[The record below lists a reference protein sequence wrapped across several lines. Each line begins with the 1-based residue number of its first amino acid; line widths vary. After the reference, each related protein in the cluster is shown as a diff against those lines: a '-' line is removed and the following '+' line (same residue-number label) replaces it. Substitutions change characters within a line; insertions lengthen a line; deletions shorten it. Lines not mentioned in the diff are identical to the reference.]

1 MDTTSVLI
9 FRIKALEDRLQYLLD
24 TVEPKSKTEPH
35 WTQQELARTI
45 TERLQ
50 RVREITKTQ
59 AKATRDSWNDV
70 IAQQKAC
77 ALLFREALAFLRVQA
92 PGVVDGNHG
101 TDIARALVVNLAAAC
116 HLELPF
122 VVTDVTDEF
131 SDYVQIIR
139 VRFPPAGIWDLP
151 VVAHEFGHFAAYRF
165 TRRDTGGERS
175 QPMTEFVRQYLT
187 KVKDRTADAE
197 KRWRRWL
204 SEFYADAFGV
214 YTLGPSFTASALL
227 TRFDVAGADRS
238 SDEHPSYA
246 ARASLI
252 LRMLERMDER
262 FGDIHRQL
270 ADLWQDMLA
279 SARVTASKDGEF
291 EATAQLEAVLRT
303 SAPDARYNSWS
314 VADEDL
320 RFAVEKPARAPRK
333 PFSVRDLMN
342 AAWRARL
349 AGGDPVAIS
358 DRVRELWRLRLTDG

>member
-1 MDTTSVLI
+1 MDATSVLI
-9 FRIKALEDRLQYLLD
+9 FRMKALEHRLQYLLD
-24 TVEPKSKTEPH
+24 TVEPKPETEIH
-35 WTQQELARTI
+35 WIQRELARTI
-45 TERLQ
+45 TERLR
-50 RVREITKTQ
+50 RVRETTRT

-77 ALLFREALAFLRVQA
+77 ASLFGEALAFLRVQD
-92 PGVVDGNHG
+92 PCVVDGSHG
-101 TDIARALVVNLAAAC
+101 TDIARALVADLAEAC

-122 VVTDVTDEF
+122 VVADVTDEF

-139 VRFPPAGIWDLP
+139 VRFPPAGIWDAP

-165 TRRDTGGERS
+165 TCRDRGGERS

-187 KVKDRTADAE
+187 KVKDLTSDAE

-214 YTLGPSFTASALL
+214 YTLGPSFAASALL
-227 TRFDVAGADRS
+227 SRFDVAGANQS

-252 LRMLERMDER
+252 LRILERMDER

-270 ADLWQDMLA
+270 ADLWQEMLA
-279 SARVTASKDGEF
+279 SSGVTACKDGEF
-291 EATAQLEAVLRT
+291 NATAQLEAVPRT
-303 SAPDARYNSWS
+303 SAPEARYDSWS

-320 RFAVEKPARAPRK
+320 RFAVENPARPPRR
-333 PFSVRDLMN
+333 PFSVRDLLN
-342 AAWRARL
+342 AAWRAHL

-358 DRVRELWRLRLTDG
+358 DRAGELWRLR